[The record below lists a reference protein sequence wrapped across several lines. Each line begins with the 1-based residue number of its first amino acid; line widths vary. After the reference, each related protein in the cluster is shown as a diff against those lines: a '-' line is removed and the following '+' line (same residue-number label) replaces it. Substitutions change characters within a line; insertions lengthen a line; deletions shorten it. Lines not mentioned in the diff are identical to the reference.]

1 MEYISAEEFLKQP
14 VEVQNVFLEWW
25 KPSKGDLVN
34 KVVYIH
40 NMSFNK
46 VGCIDYEWL
55 IDIKESEDININ
67 DPEEVK
73 QFVLDYIGD
82 FPLLSEGQLRKF
94 IEDKTSGIIDI
105 GYYGDSEGGYEIK
118 IYKLDYKKD
127 FVLDDETGRF
137 ENYTFEELGKDL
149 LQAYWKVACE
159 IAKESKA
166 NNCQ

>member
-46 VGCIDYEWL
+46 VGCIDYECS

-82 FPLLSEGQLRKF
+82 FPLLTEGQLRNF
-94 IEDKTSGIIDI
+94 IEDKLNC
-105 GYYGDSEGGYEIK
+105 K
-118 IYKLDYKKD
+118 IYFDYLPRD
-127 FVLDDETGRF
+127 NGYRLNRSDCCEDYEG
-137 ENYTFEELGKDL
+137 LGNNLIK
-149 LQAYWKVACE
+149 AYWKVACE
-159 IAKESKA
+159 IAKEV
-166 NNCQ
+166 